1 MKGKNWERKNK
12 EIRGTFNWFDANWM
26 KSNFDSAPRIY
37 VARAFRLERS
47 WKYYLSTLALWEK
60 EDYVKSTLF
69 LKWLRF
75 KSSNVLNVDSNEIW
89 IKQKWKFLVKIYTIF
104 VKKNSYF
111 WRSKEA
117 DFVATFLGR
126 VNNLQQAT
134 TEQIGCRLQI
144 HWWKS
149 RDFLHFVIRWNELAK
164 E

>member
-75 KSSNVLNVDSNEIW
+75 KSSNVVNGDSNDNVEFGLNQNENFCKLCKRKIH
-89 IKQKWKFLVKIYTIF
+89 IFKVLNKQIFIATSNIFRERKQLTASDNWTNRLSTSNSLMKI
-104 VKKNSYF
+104 
-111 WRSKEA
+111 
-117 DFVATFLGR
+117 
-126 VNNLQQAT
+126 
-134 TEQIGCRLQI
+134 
-144 HWWKS
+144 
-149 RDFLHFVIRWNELAK
+149 
-164 E
+164 